1 METTF
6 FHDTRFIYNGKDYY
20 TRGSLNQEKFN
31 EYKKYFGNITVVSRQ
46 ENLKDSNI

>member
-31 EYKKYFGNITVVSRQ
+31 EYKKYFGNLHVYQIV
-46 ENLKDSNI
+46 